1 MVIEEPEPLTPMPVE
16 FAPPVVISV
25 ELTVW
30 SPLFTNQPA
39 ASAAVE
45 PPSRAEVKIAN
56 RTRHDKKFD
65 VFEGFMYYITS
76 PFSLRCFNF

>member
-1 MVIEEPEPLTPMPVE
+1 MPVE

-56 RTRHDKKFD
+56 RTRHDKKLD
-65 VFEGFMYYITS
+65 VFEGFMYFS
-76 PFSLRCFNF
+76 FFAAMLQFLMLLSSLFSLHQEV